1 MQLFTTQCMVENN
14 VSEYDII
21 YGISSLRD
29 LMNEPAV
36 KEIIPSFIS
45 SINQWCNH
53 HIQSISPHV

>member
-1 MQLFTTQCMVENN
+1 MVENN

-29 LMNEPAV
+29 LMTEPAV
-36 KEIIPSFIS
+36 KAIIPSFIS

-53 HIQSISPHV
+53 HIQSISPHVLS